1 MLVVLSPLHPASR
14 ARSRSVV
21 AAATLARAVLALAIP
36 AALLVTE
43 GAAAG
48 ATPPRALQ
56 LGTVEVYGVDGAGR
70 VVDLGREG
78 ASIQRTPPTR
88 LPDDPLVPTGDPDE
102 LRLLVV
108 GPPGELPA
116 SLAVASIGEAGNP
129 VDTLGAL
136 PLTSLACPAELSPSR
151 GEDAAPGGRACGVT
165 LPVRAVADD
174 IDRQHPLV
182 RERSIKAEL
191 GGTLL
196 VRAADAP
203 RDRTVRVPVGGPRR
217 TELGSLA
224 PLRADLRV
232 HLVRVRKGGPAPI
245 GGDDDEAVE
254 AARAEIRRAS
264 SLWGSCGIGFDL
276 AQTPIRVVDP
286 PGPWM
291 VSLGCDVGLPASG
304 GRVAVRVDGKPV
316 ELAVP
321 PGTTAR
327 AAARLL
333 AARIERLGLQ
343 ARVSDN
349 AAIGPGVAPSSDV
362 LVRRRDGTLA
372 TIAGPA
378 RGPVSTDATLTACIG
393 GVDLEDG
400 LQHFTDVDAIAGT
413 VEERALVKAFDD
425 GDPSTVE
432 VVVVP
437 SFAGGSRIGESF
449 IDADGGA
456 IRNVVLEDRGGFRAD
471 RASFTLAHE
480 LGHVL
485 LDQPGHPDDYG
496 VDTPTQLM
504 DADAANATAFGP
516 RRLSLAECERALRQ
530 SGPESPSGLLGPW
543 EATPPSAVARPA
555 LPRAP
560 RPAGPAGAPGGTPGR
575 AAPAAGAKGRGA
587 P

>member
-1 MLVVLSPLHPASR
+1 MLLSLSPLHPPSR

-21 AAATLARAVLALAIP
+21 TAARLTR
-36 AALLVTE
+36 ALLAGLAAVGTAAVSA
-43 GAAAG
+43 GAAG
-48 ATPPRALQ
+48 ATPPRALR
-56 LGTVEVYGVDGAGR
+56 LGTVEIYGVDGAGR

-78 ASIQRTPPTR
+78 ASIQRTPPSR

-108 GPPGELPA
+108 GPPDDLPA
-116 SLAVASIGEAGNP
+116 SLAVASIGEGGDP
-129 VDTLGAL
+129 VDSLGAL
-136 PLTSLACPAELSPSR
+136 PLTALACPAELR
-151 GEDAAPGGRACGVT
+151 GAAGRACGVT

-191 GGTLL
+191 GGALL

-203 RDRTVRVPVGGPRR
+203 RESSVKVAVGGPRR
-217 TELGSLA
+217 TELGALA
-224 PLRADLRV
+224 PLRAHLRV

-276 AQTPIRVVDP
+276 AQTPIHVVDP

-291 VSLGCDVGLPASG
+291 ISLGCDVGLPATG

-349 AAIGPGVAPSSDV
+349 AAIGPGVASSSDV
-362 LVRRRDGTLA
+362 LVRRRDGSLA
-372 TIAGPA
+372 TVAGPSA
-378 RGPVSTDATLTACIG
+378 GPVSTDATLTACIG

-425 GDPSTVE
+425 GDPATVE

-530 SGPESPSGLLGPW
+530 SGPTSPTGLLGPW
-543 EATPPSAVARPA
+543 EAAPTSAVARSG
-555 LPRAP
+555 AP
-560 RPAGPAGAPGGTPGR
+560 RPPRPVGPATPGVPR
-575 AAPAAGAKGRGA
+575 GAAAPASGAKGRGA

>member
-1 MLVVLSPLHPASR
+1 MLVVLSPLHAAPRVR
-14 ARSRSVV
+14 ATSVV
-21 AAATLARAVLALAIP
+21 TRAALALSTCLAALVTGSAAAA
-36 AALLVTE
+36 
-43 GAAAG
+43 

-78 ASIQRTPPTR
+78 ASIQRTPPSR

-108 GPPGELPA
+108 GPPGELPG
-116 SLAVASIGEAGNP
+116 SLALASVDEAGEP
-129 VDTLGAL
+129 MDALGAL
-136 PLTSLACPAELSPSR
+136 PLTSLTCPAEVR
-151 GEDAAPGGRACGVT
+151 ARGRACGVT
-165 LPVRAVADD
+165 LPVRAVVDD

-182 RERSIKAEL
+182 RERSIKAQL

-196 VRAADAP
+196 VRAVDGP
-203 RDRTVRVPVGGPRR
+203 REGAVRVPVGGPRR
-217 TELGSLA
+217 TELGTLA

-245 GGDDDEAVE
+245 GGDDAEAVE
-254 AARAEIRRAS
+254 TARAEIGRAS
-264 SLWGSCGIGFDL
+264 ALWGSCGIGFDV
-276 AQTPIRVVDP
+276 AETPIRVVDP

-291 VSLGCDVGLPASG
+291 VALGCDVGLPASG
-304 GRVAVRVDGKPV
+304 GRVSLRVDGRPV
-316 ELAVP
+316 AIDLE

-333 AARIERLGLQ
+333 AARIEALGLRP
-343 ARVSDN
+343 RVSDN
-349 AAIGPGVAPSSDV
+349 ATIGPGVAASSDV
-362 LVRRRDGTLA
+362 LVRRADGSLA
-372 TIAGPA
+372 TVTAPQ

-393 GVDLEDG
+393 SVDLEDG

-496 VDTPTQLM
+496 VDTPTRLM

-516 RRLSLAECERALRQ
+516 RRLSLDECERALRQ
-530 SGPESPSGLLGPW
+530 SGPSSPTGLLGPW
-543 EATPPSAVARPA
+543 VTEPPPGDGRAIAGGRGRPA
-555 LPRAP
+555 AAPPPPRV
-560 RPAGPAGAPGGTPGR
+560 RPGAPGAAVHPKAATPSSGAKRRGTP
-575 AAPAAGAKGRGA
+575 
-587 P
+587 